1 VIDEVIDLVVAVDQ
15 CSPVLRLR
23 PRITEKRYRIIVV
36 RNLTY
41 RHFRFNI
48 DGLGLQGGSRA
59 KGLDLAVVEAGWPA
73 KASEAD

>member
-1 VIDEVIDLVVAVDQ
+1 
-15 CSPVLRLR
+15 
-23 PRITEKRYRIIVV
+23 V